1 MIATTIRN
9 RRYQAGLTLVEL
21 MIAMTLS
28 LILMLGVIQVFLSA
42 RQTYSTNDAISRMQ
56 ESGRFALTFI
66 SNSVRLGGYLEPG
79 SILPKPL
86 PIQGPNCAGPDDTP
100 CSANGNGS
108 ASDSIAVAFQ
118 VPPDSSDSNKRRD
131 CAGTEITTANA
142 GKVLVNV
149 FRVSNG
155 SLTCS
160 SYFLGETAWLSQ
172 NQELVPGIDAMQVL
186 YGISTDGN
194 PESITRYVSANRVSK
209 WADVRAVRVAVLAN
223 SQSVVT
229 PLPPQRGYYL
239 LDAPALSPDDGL
251 ARQIFSTT
259 IGLKNTY

>member
-1 MIATTIRN
+1 MIIRN
-9 RRYQAGLTLVEL
+9 RHQAGLTLVEL

-28 LILMLGVIQVFLSA
+28 LVLMLGVIQVFLSV
-42 RQTYSTNDAISRMQ
+42 RQTYSTNDSTSRMQ

-79 SILPKPL
+79 STLPKPMAV
-86 PIQGPNCAGPDDTP
+86 QGPNCSGPDDTP
-100 CSANGNGS
+100 CSSNGNGN

-131 CAGTEITTANA
+131 CAGTEITSANA
-142 GKVLVNV
+142 NKVLVNV
-149 FRVSNG
+149 FRVSDG

-160 SYFLGETAWLSQ
+160 SYFLGETSWLSQ
-172 NQELVPGIDAMQVL
+172 NQALVPGIDALQVL
-186 YGISTDGN
+186 YGVSTDGN
-194 PESITRYVSANRVSK
+194 PESVTRYVSADRVSK

-223 SQSVVT
+223 SQTTVT
-229 PLPPQRGYYL
+229 PRPQQRGYYL
-239 LDAPALSPDDGL
+239 LDASALSPDDGL

>member
-1 MIATTIRN
+1 MISRN
-9 RRYQAGLTLVEL
+9 RRQAGLTLVEL

-28 LILMLGVIQVFLSA
+28 LVLMLGVIQVFLSV
-42 RQTYSTNDAISRMQ
+42 RQTYSANDATSRMQ

-66 SNSVRLGGYLEPG
+66 SSSVRLGGYLEPG
-79 SILPKPL
+79 SIAAKPMA
-86 PIQGPNCAGPDDTP
+86 IQGPNCAGPDDSP
-100 CSANGNGS
+100 CSSNGAGN

-142 GKVLVNV
+142 GKVVVNV
-149 FRVSNG
+149 FRVSDGN
-155 SLTCS
+155 LTCS
-160 SYFLGETAWLSQ
+160 SYFLGETSWLSQ
-172 NQELVPGIDAMQVL
+172 NQALVPGIDAMQVL
-186 YGISTDGN
+186 YGVSTDGN
-194 PESITRYVSANRVSK
+194 AEGVTRYVSANRVSK

-223 SQSVVT
+223 SQTTVS
-229 PLPPQRGYYL
+229 PRPPQRGFYL
-239 LDAPALSPDDGL
+239 LDAAALTPNDGL